1 MVNTLGFGDIARL
14 QELVPAAVRA
24 ARAHLEERRED
35 YDRRVD
41 EPLNE
46 YRERVK
52 AWRQDSLLDV
62 LPQFLARRKQQVE
75 TTAGELDDMIT
86 KLHTAGEPLLR
97 ILAVLD
103 GAR

>member
-1 MVNTLGFGDIARL
+1 M
-14 QELVPAAVRA
+14 
-24 ARAHLEERRED
+24 EERREN

-41 EPLNE
+41 QPLNE

-52 AWRQDSLLDV
+52 VWRQDSLLDV
-62 LPQFLARRKQQVE
+62 LPQFRARREQQVE
-75 TTAGELDDMIT
+75 TTASELDDMIT